1 MKKQECA
8 NPLGNQVRSLTDL
21 VDTQL
26 DICFSDEVLHPVM
39 SMAEICNV
47 RRIYITGCGDSIA
60 AAGVMAGVMKE
71 FSEVFHCEAVEPMDF
86 SRFMKKEELGAGEPD
101 SPLVIAISAGGGTA
115 RIREILQKAK
125 KMGAFTILLTNN
137 RESAS
142 AQEAKRVFCLDT
154 PKMTEDFP
162 GLRSYFAGII
172 GLTALAVRMGHVRG
186 VLPPLKPCECKE
198 AVSSYVH
205 SFEKEMGRVEDQ
217 MFALAGVWKE
227 FERFEF
233 IGDGP
238 ERYSAL
244 FAMEK
249 FAEVTGTLGSFD
261 DSEDWCHI
269 GYHIKN
275 PETVG
280 TILFADCHS
289 EGYGRE
295 RETARAA
302 CGIGRPLLVITNGA
316 PSDFP
321 PQAHVCRIPDTPPE
335 YRWLMPLMDY
345 APAAILAGYC
355 ALLGGRKFF
364 NEYDP
369 IAHVYNGG
377 NVFFNQEIMTMK
389 NSVIEIHL

>member
-1 MKKQECA
+1 MKKQECD

-21 VDTQL
+21 VDDQL
-26 DICFSDEVLHPVM
+26 DICFSHKALYPVM

-60 AAGVMAGVMKE
+60 AAGVMAGVMKG
-71 FSEVFHCEAVEPMDF
+71 FSEAFHCEAVEPMDF

-115 RIREILQKAK
+115 RIREILQKSK
-125 KMGAFTILLTNN
+125 KMGAFTILITNN
-137 RESAS
+137 RESVS
-142 AQEAKRVFCLDT
+142 AQEAKRVLCLDT
-154 PKMTEDFP
+154 PKMPEDFP

-172 GLTALAVRMGHVRG
+172 GLIALAVRMGHVRG
-186 VLPPLKPCECKE
+186 VLPPLASRECKE

-205 SFEKEMGRVEDQ
+205 SFEGEMERMEAQ
-217 MFALAGVWKE
+217 MFELACAWKG

-238 ERYSAL
+238 EQYSAL

-249 FAEVTGTLGSFD
+249 FAEVTGTMGSYD

-302 CGIGRPLLVITNGA
+302 CGIGRPLLIITNGS

-321 PQAHVCRIPDTPPE
+321 REAHVCRIPDTPRE

-345 APAAILAGYC
+345 APGAILAGYC
-355 ALLGGRKFF
+355 AVLGGRKFF

-389 NSVIEIHL
+389 SSVIEIHL

>member
-1 MKKQECA
+1 MKKQDCD

-21 VDTQL
+21 ADTQL
-26 DICFSDEVLHPVM
+26 DICFSDEVLHQVM
-39 SMAEICNV
+39 TMAEICSI

-71 FSEVFHCEAVEPMDF
+71 YSQVFHCQEVEPMDF

-115 RIREILQKAK
+115 RIQEILRKSKA
-125 KMGAFTILLTNN
+125 MGAFTILLTNN

-142 AQEAKRVFCLDT
+142 AREANRVFCLNT
-154 PKMTEDFP
+154 PKMPKDFP
-162 GLRSYFAGII
+162 GLRSYFASMI
-172 GLTALAVRMGHVRG
+172 GLIALALRIGHVRG
-186 VLPPLKPCECKE
+186 VLPPSAPLECKE
-198 AVSSYVH
+198 AVSRYVH
-205 SFEKEMGRVEDQ
+205 SYSKEMERMENQ
-217 MFALAGVWKE
+217 MFALAEVWKE

-244 FAMEK
+244 FALEK
-249 FAEVTGTLGSFD
+249 FVEVTGTMAGYD

-269 GYHIKN
+269 GYHLKN

-289 EGYGRE
+289 EGYERE
-295 RETARAA
+295 RETAQAA

-316 PSDFP
+316 QSDFP
-321 PQAHVCRIPDTPPE
+321 KEAHVCRIPDTPKE
-335 YRWLMPLMDY
+335 FRWLMPLMDY

-355 ALLGGRKFF
+355 AVLAGRKFF

-389 NSVIEIHL
+389 NSVIEVHV